1 MNAPETHRPRS
12 HPDARDLDRNREL
25 FLLARAQVA
34 AGRPDTL
41 RREAERGRWRPHRR
55 RFS

>member
-1 MNAPETHRPRS
+1 MTALDTRRPRRA
-12 HPDARDLDRNREL
+12 DGARDLDRNREL

-34 AGRPDTL
+34 AGRPDTVK
-41 RREAERGRWRPHRR
+41 REAERGRWRPHRR

>member
-1 MNAPETHRPRS
+1 MSHLETQRSSRPTES
-12 HPDARDLDRNREL
+12 RDVERGRRL
-25 FLLARAQVA
+25 FLFARAQVA

-41 RREAERGRWRPHRR
+41 RREAERRRWEPHRR

>member
-1 MNAPETHRPRS
+1 MNELETPRPRGTME
-12 HPDARDLDRNREL
+12 PRDVERDRLRFL
-25 FLLARAQVA
+25 FARAQVA

-41 RREAERGRWRPHRR
+41 RREAERRRWRPHRR

>member
-1 MNAPETHRPRS
+1 MTAPDTRS
-12 HPDARDLDRNREL
+12 ARRADGARELDRNREL

-34 AGRPDTL
+34 AGRPDTVK
-41 RREAERGRWRPHRR
+41 REAERGRWRPHRR